1 MTHPIRNLI
10 TTLVAAAVLSGTAMA
25 STSESIM
32 DTGEH
37 VNQSTEEGASD
48 GHRRPGR
55 HKRCCKRHAK
65 RRGAKA
71 HRHARPH
78 RHPKARSAG
87 KRSLKAKRPAR
98 PHRHPKARPGK
109 RPGKRPSLKQ
119 RLFGQ
124 G

>member
-37 VNQSTEEGASD
+37 VSESAEEGTAQ

-55 HKRCCKRHAK
+55 HKRCCKR
-65 RRGAKA
+65 